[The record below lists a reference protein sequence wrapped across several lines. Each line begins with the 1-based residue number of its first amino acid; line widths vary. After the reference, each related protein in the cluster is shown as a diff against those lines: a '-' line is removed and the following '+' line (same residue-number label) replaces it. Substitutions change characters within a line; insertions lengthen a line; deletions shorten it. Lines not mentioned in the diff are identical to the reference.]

1 MVDKNNEENILNT
14 YLLLK
19 VLHAELLQCNAYI
32 NDIVAKINRQIYYNA
47 IEALE
52 KRDIK
57 MLIKLDRIVSSLDK
71 LMQIIS
77 KQGICKTTLCT
88 YRAEYN
94 MTINS
99 YIGCTKKCYFSTGIL
114 RAFDEYLKK
123 INFIKFDKSYFEMK
137 INNLI
142 EVIEHLSSSS
152 VLNDLYNR
160 FEKKI
165 KETLNNV
172 DIDKYIKI
180 GNLSDFKEKVDHY
193 RNTYQLAS
201 DYIKEIIEHLLKS
214 PKRNI
219 EQLNKSDEI

>member
-1 MVDKNNEENILNT
+1 MDKNNEENILNT

-19 VLHAELLQCNAYI
+19 VLHAELLQCNAHI
-32 NDIVAKINRQIYYNA
+32 NDVISKINRQIYYNA

-71 LMQIIS
+71 LMQTIS
-77 KQGICKTTLCT
+77 KRCICKTTLCT
-88 YRAEYN
+88 YRTEYN
-94 MTINS
+94 MTIDS
-99 YIGCTKKCYFSTGIL
+99 YIRCTKECYFSTGIL
-114 RAFDEYLKK
+114 RAFDDYLKE

-142 EVIEHLSSSS
+142 EVIEYLSSSS
-152 VLNDLYNR
+152 VLDNLYNR

-172 DIDKYIKI
+172 DIDKYIEI
-180 GNLSDFKEKVDHY
+180 GNLSDFKERIDHY
-193 RNTYQLAS
+193 KNTYQLAS
-201 DYIKEIIEHLLKS
+201 DYIKEIIKHLLEG

-219 EQLNKSDEI
+219 EQQYIY